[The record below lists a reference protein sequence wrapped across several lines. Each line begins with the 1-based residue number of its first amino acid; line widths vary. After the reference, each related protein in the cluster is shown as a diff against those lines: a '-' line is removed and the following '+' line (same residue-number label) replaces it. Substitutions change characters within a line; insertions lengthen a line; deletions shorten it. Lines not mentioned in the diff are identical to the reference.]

1 VTRAEQRTGARFQEF
16 LYRQV
21 KSNRSQASILHCERV
36 PLTDLAERFGTPLYV
51 YSASAIRDRVGAFE
65 QAFRKV
71 PHTVCYSVKANS
83 NLAILRLLAKMT
95 CGFDVVS
102 GGELERVLR
111 VGRAAARK
119 TVFSGVG
126 KTQPE
131 MEAALAANILLFN
144 VESESELFTLAEC
157 AGRLKKTARIAFRV
171 NPDVSAET
179 HPYISTGL
187 REHKFGVPISDAMR
201 LYSLAAADRR
211 LTIAG
216 VSVHIGSQILDVKPF
231 AQTMERVAELV
242 RELRSNGHIISYID
256 AGGGLGIDYDD
267 EISDFTERLAAYA
280 QALLAPLAGLNV
292 HLLLEPGR
300 SIVGSAGILLTRVIF
315 KKTNHG
321 KTFLIA
327 DAAMNDLLRPAL
339 YGAYHQIIPVE
350 APGDNSHETVDVV
363 GPVCE
368 TGDFLARNR
377 ELPTTNEGD
386 LLAVLDTG
394 AYGMVLAS
402 NYNTRPRPAEV
413 LIDGK
418 TVRLVRRRESVAD
431 LLRLEN

>member
-1 VTRAEQRTGARFQEF
+1 MPAGPRPPGF

-21 KSNRSQASILHCERV
+21 KQISLLHCEQIS
-36 PLTDLAERFGTPLYV
+36 LAHLADRFRTPLYV
-51 YSASAIRDRVGAFE
+51 YSAAAIRDQVHAFQ
-65 QAFRKV
+65 QAFGKV
-71 PHTVCYSVKANS
+71 PHTLCYSVKANS
-83 NLAILRLLAKMT
+83 NLGVLRLLGKMN

-102 GGELERVLR
+102 GGELERVSQ

-126 KTQPE
+126 KTRQE

-144 VESESELFTLAEC
+144 VESESELSALAEC
-157 AGRLKKTARIAFRV
+157 AARLKKTAPVAFRV

-187 REHKFGVPISDAMR
+187 REHKFGVPIADAIP
-201 LYSLAAADRR
+201 LYAQAAANRH
-211 LTIAG
+211 LSIAG

-231 AQTMERVAELV
+231 AQAIERVADLV
-242 RELRSNGHIISYID
+242 RELRANGHKIAYVD
-256 AGGGLGIDYDD
+256 TGGGLGIDYDAGT
-267 EISDFTERLAAYA
+267 SDFAVRVAAYA
-280 QALLAPLAGLNV
+280 QAISTPLAGLNV

-300 SIVGSAGILLTRVIF
+300 SIVGSAGVLLTRVLY

-321 KTFLIA
+321 KTFLVS

-339 YGAYHQIIPVE
+339 YGGYHQIVPVK
-350 APGDNSHETVDVV
+350 AIADNPRETVDVV

-368 TGDFLARNR
+368 TGDFLARDR
-377 ELPTTNEGD
+377 ELPVVREGD
-386 LLAVLDTG
+386 LLAVLDAG

-413 LIDGK
+413 LVDGK
-418 TVRLVRRRESVAD
+418 TAKLIRRRESVAD
-431 LLRLEN
+431 LLRLEKTR